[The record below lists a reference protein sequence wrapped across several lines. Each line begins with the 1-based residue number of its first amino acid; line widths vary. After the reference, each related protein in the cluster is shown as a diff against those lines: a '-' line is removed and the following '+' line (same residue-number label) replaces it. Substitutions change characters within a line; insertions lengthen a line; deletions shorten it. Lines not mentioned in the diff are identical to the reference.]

1 MLFLRAL
8 VLQDTWSNRMLNL
21 GGFGSGLLTF
31 FVSGL
36 SGTILVDIERLK
48 SFCVLLALFGPNPRG
63 TVASS
68 VSPGISVSPLFT
80 ITKLRTPAWHPQC
93 ASKQTC
99 ASSLSSS
106 LWSVIRMPLA
116 HQQGQSDASC
126 SPVMGQD
133 TLPSGKALS
142 VIPIMDLDTQPAFH
156 SSPLASAAAL
166 WPCFS

>member
-31 FVSGL
+31 VSGL
-36 SGTILVDIERLK
+36 SDNILVDIERLK
-48 SFCVLLALFGPNPRG
+48 SCCILLALFGPNPRG
-63 TVASS
+63 TVVSS

-99 ASSLSSS
+99 ASSLQFSLVCHKNAPCSSAGTVWCLLLTS
-106 LWSVIRMPLA
+106 HGSRYLAFGESFVCHSHHGFGHTTCLPLF
-116 HQQGQSDASC
+116 
-126 SPVMGQD
+126 
-133 TLPSGKALS
+133 T
-142 VIPIMDLDTQPAFH
+142 
-156 SSPLASAAAL
+156 
-166 WPCFS
+166 